1 MRLCAKLISLVLV
14 AKNMITDSG
23 FYASGPNPFTGCC
36 FRIPI
41 IQTTIGWVST
51 LHGFHGRLIG
61 SLVGP
66 HIILTIVYTGKGIFS
81 EIQHRTVYWETDCPL
96 SDSIQLQLLPPV
108 RHNFL
113 PALRHIQPEPA
124 CPNRPAYRNADNRC
138 CGKKDI
144 RVV

>member
-1 MRLCAKLISLVLV
+1 MKTHDNTPGKLFYMKHFSRGIVYYRTTKDYTFNPTIYIPRKVYKRAVFKTMRLCAKLTSFVLV
-14 AKNMITDSG
+14 AKNMIADSG

-66 HIILTIVYTGKGIFS
+66 HIILTIVYTGKSIFLKYNTGQC
-81 EIQHRTVYWETDCPL
+81 IGKLTVL
-96 SDSIQLQLLPPV
+96 
-108 RHNFL
+108 
-113 PALRHIQPEPA
+113 
-124 CPNRPAYRNADNRC
+124 
-138 CGKKDI
+138 
-144 RVV
+144 